1 MAEKYT
7 VGIDFGTL
15 SGRAV
20 VVRVSDGLELASSE
34 YLYPHAVMEKSLP
47 DGTVLGPEYALQHPL
62 DYLGVFQHAVP
73 DALRS
78 SGVSAADVV
87 GIGIDFTACT
97 VLPTQGDGTPLCLL
111 PEYAGRPHA
120 WVKLWK
126 HHAAQ
131 GQADRINA
139 LAHSRREPWIARYG
153 GKISSE
159 WAFPKALEVLEQ
171 DPEIFHRASKWIEAA
186 DWAVWQLCGVETR
199 NPCTAGYKEMYQ
211 DGKYPSSEYLKALH
225 PEFDQILEKLG
236 HTLSPLGSRA
246 GGLTPEAAGWTGLLE
261 GTAVAVGNVDAHV
274 TAPAANATAAGQ
286 MVLIMGTSTCH
297 IMSGESLEEVPG
309 MCGVVDGGITPGL
322 YGYEAG
328 QSGVGDLFGWMVN
341 HATPPEYHAR
351 AQEQGVS
358 VHQILTEDASR
369 QAIGEHG
376 LMALDWLGGNRSV
389 LVNAELS
396 GVFVGL
402 TLATRAPDLYRALL
416 ESTAFGTRTILEA
429 FEASGVP
436 VNELIVA
443 GGLMKN
449 PLLMQIYAD
458 VTGRE
463 LSLVAS
469 HQGGALGS
477 AIFAA
482 VAADQYPDITEAA
495 RAMGK
500 NHKAVYK
507 PILENQKAY
516 DRLYA
521 EYKRLHD
528 YFGRGANEVMKR
540 LKAMRAEVL
549 LERGAVS
556 D

>member
-1 MAEKYT
+1 MSEKYT

-15 SGRAV
+15 SGRAL
-20 VVRVSDGLELASSE
+20 VVRTSDGFELASSE

-47 DGTVLGPEYALQHPL
+47 DGTPLGPEYALQHPL
-62 DYLGVFQHAVP
+62 DYLGVFQNAVP
-73 DALRS
+73 AALRS
-78 SGVSAADVV
+78 SGIQAADVV

-97 VLPTQGDGTPLCLL
+97 VLPTLEDGTPLCLL
-111 PEYAGRPHA
+111 PEFSSRPHA

-131 GQADRINA
+131 GQADRITT
-139 LAHSRREPWIARYG
+139 LAHSRGESWIARYG

-159 WAFPKALEVLEQ
+159 WAFPKALEVLEE
-171 DPEIFHRASKWIEAA
+171 DPEVFHRAQKWIEAA
-186 DWAVWQLCGVETR
+186 DWVVWQLCGVETR
-199 NPCTAGYKEMYQ
+199 NPCTAGYKELYQ
-211 DGKYPSSEYLKALH
+211 DGAYPSSDYLSALH
-225 PEFDQILEKLG
+225 PEFGQLLEKLG
-236 HTLSPLGSRA
+236 HTLTPLGARA
-246 GGLTPEAAGWTGLLE
+246 GGLTQEAALWTGLLE

-274 TAPAANATAAGQ
+274 TAAAANATGAGQ
-286 MVLIMGTSTCH
+286 MVAIMGTSTCH
-297 IMSGESLEEVPG
+297 ILNGESLEEVPG

-322 YGYEAG
+322 YGFEAG

-358 VHQILTEDASR
+358 VHQILTEEAVK

-376 LMALDWLGGNRSV
+376 LIALDWLSGNRSV
-389 LVNAELS
+389 LVNTELG

-402 TLATRAPDLYRALL
+402 TLASRAPDLYRALL
-416 ESTAFGTRTILEA
+416 ESTAYGTRTILEA
-429 FEASGVP
+429 FEGSGVP
-436 VNELIVA
+436 VHELIIA

-469 HQGGALGS
+469 NQGGALGS

-482 VAADQYPDITEAA
+482 VAAGSYSDIYQAA

-500 NHKAVYK
+500 HHKAVYK

-521 EYKRLHD
+521 EYKLLHD

-540 LKAMRAEVL
+540 LKTMRAEAL
-549 LERGAVS
+549 LEQG
-556 D
+556 

>member
-1 MAEKYT
+1 MTDKYT
-7 VGIDFGTL
+7 VGVDFGTL
-15 SGRAV
+15 SGRAL

-34 YLYPHAVMEKSLP
+34 YLYPHAVMEKQLP
-47 DGTVLGPEYALQHPL
+47 DGTLLGPEYALQHPL
-62 DYLGVFQHAVP
+62 DYLGVFQNAVP

-78 SGVSAADVV
+78 SGVSPADVV
-87 GIGIDFTACT
+87 GIGLDFTACT
-97 VLPTQGDGTPLCLL
+97 VLPTLEDGTPLCLL
-111 PEYAGRPHA
+111 PEFSSRPHA

-131 GQADRINA
+131 GQADRINE

-171 DPEIFHRASKWIEAA
+171 DPEVFHRTAKWIEAA
-186 DWAVWQLCGVETR
+186 DWVVWQLCGVETR

-225 PEFDQILEKLG
+225 PEFDRLLEKLG
-236 HTLSPLGSRA
+236 QTLSPLGSRA
-246 GGLTPEAAGWTGLLE
+246 GGLTPEAAKWTGLLE

-274 TAPAANATAAGQ
+274 TAPAAGVTGAGQ

-297 IMSGESLEEVPG
+297 ILNGETLEEVPG
-309 MCGVVDGGITPGL
+309 MCGVVEGGITPGL

-328 QSGVGDLFGWMVN
+328 QSGVGDLFGWMVS
-341 HATPPEYHAR
+341 HATPKEYHAR
-351 AQEQGVS
+351 AQERGVS
-358 VHQILTEDASR
+358 VHQILTEDAA
-369 QAIGEHG
+369 QQKIGEHG
-376 LMALDWLGGNRSV
+376 LIALDWLNGNRSV

-396 GVFVGL
+396 GVFVGV

-416 ESTAFGTRTILEA
+416 ESTAYGTRTILEA
-429 FEASGVP
+429 FESSGVP
-436 VNELIVA
+436 VDELIIA

-463 LSLVAS
+463 LSLIAS
-469 HQGGALGS
+469 SQGGALGS

-482 VAADQYPDITEAA
+482 VAAGAYPDIDRAA

-507 PILENQKAY
+507 PIPQNQKAY

-521 EYKRLHD
+521 EYKLLHD
-528 YFGRGANEVMKR
+528 YFGRGANEVMRR

-549 LERGAVS
+549 LERE
-556 D
+556 

>member
-1 MAEKYT
+1 MTHKYT
-7 VGIDFGTL
+7 VGVDFGTL
-15 SGRAV
+15 SGRV
-20 VVRVSDGLELASSE
+20 IVVRVSDGLELASSE
-34 YLYPHAVMEKSLP
+34 YLYPHAVMEKNLP
-47 DGTVLGPEYALQHPL
+47 DGTPLGPEYALQHPL
-62 DYLGVFQHAVP
+62 DYLGVFQNAVP
-73 DALRS
+73 AALSS
-78 SGVSAADVV
+78 SGIQAADVV

-97 VLPTQGDGTPLCLL
+97 VLPTLIDGTPLCLL
-111 PEYAGRPHA
+111 PEFRGRPHA

-139 LAHSRREPWIARYG
+139 LAHPRGESWIARYG

-159 WAFPKALEVLEQ
+159 WAFPKALEVLEE
-171 DPEIFHRASKWIEAA
+171 DPEVFHRASQWIEAA

-199 NPCTAGYKEMYQ
+199 NPCTAGYKELYQ
-211 DGKYPSSEYLKALH
+211 DGAYPSSDYLKALH
-225 PEFDQILEKLG
+225 PEFDSVLEKLG
-236 HTLSPLGSRA
+236 HTLTPLGARA
-246 GGLTPEAAGWTGLLE
+246 GGLTAQAALWTGLLE
-261 GTAVAVGNVDAHV
+261 GTAVVTGNVDAHV
-274 TAPAANATAAGQ
+274 TAAAANATGAGQ
-286 MVLIMGTSTCH
+286 MVAIMGTSTCH
-297 IMSGESLEEVPG
+297 IMNGESLEEVPG

-328 QSGVGDLFGWMVN
+328 QSGVGDLFGWMVA

-358 VHQILTEDASR
+358 NHQILTEEAEG

-376 LMALDWLGGNRSV
+376 LIALDWLNGNRSV
-389 LVNAELS
+389 LVNTELS

-402 TLATRAPDLYRALL
+402 TLASRAPDLYRALL
-416 ESTAFGTRTILEA
+416 ESTAYGTRTILEA
-429 FEASGVP
+429 FEGSGVP
-436 VNELIVA
+436 VHELIIA

-469 HQGGALGS
+469 SQGGALGS

-482 VAADQYPDITEAA
+482 VAAGSYPDIYQAA

-500 NHKAVYK
+500 HHEAVYK
-507 PILENQKAY
+507 PIPENQKAY

-521 EYKRLHD
+521 EYKLLHD

-540 LKAMRAEVL
+540 LKTMRAEVL
-549 LERGAVS
+549 LERG
-556 D
+556 

>member
-1 MAEKYT
+1 MTHKYT
-7 VGIDFGTL
+7 VGVDFGTL
-15 SGRAV
+15 SGRV
-20 VVRVSDGLELASSE
+20 IVVRVSDGLELASSE
-34 YLYPHAVMEKSLP
+34 YLYPHAVMEKNLP
-47 DGTVLGPEYALQHPL
+47 DGTPLGPEYALQHPL
-62 DYLGVFQHAVP
+62 DYLGVFQNAVP
-73 DALRS
+73 AALSS
-78 SGVSAADVV
+78 SGIQAADVV

-97 VLPTQGDGTPLCLL
+97 VLPTLMDGTPLCLL
-111 PEYAGRPHA
+111 PEFRGRPHA

-139 LAHSRREPWIARYG
+139 LAHSRGESWIARYG

-159 WAFPKALEVLEQ
+159 WAFPKALEVLEE
-171 DPEIFHRASKWIEAA
+171 DPEVFHRASKWIEAA

-199 NPCTAGYKEMYQ
+199 NPCTAGYKELYQ
-211 DGKYPSSEYLKALH
+211 DGHYPSSDYLKALH
-225 PEFDQILEKLG
+225 PEFDSVLEKLG
-236 HTLSPLGSRA
+236 HTLTPLGARA
-246 GGLTPEAAGWTGLLE
+246 GGLTAQAALWTGLLE
-261 GTAVAVGNVDAHV
+261 GTAVVTGNVDAHV
-274 TAPAANATAAGQ
+274 TAAAANATGAGQ
-286 MVLIMGTSTCH
+286 MVAIMGTSTCH
-297 IMSGESLEEVPG
+297 IMNGESLEEVPG

-328 QSGVGDLFGWMVN
+328 QSGVGDLFGWMVA

-358 VHQILTEDASR
+358 IHQILTEEAEG

-376 LMALDWLGGNRSV
+376 LIALDWLNGNRSV
-389 LVNAELS
+389 LVNTELS

-402 TLATRAPDLYRALL
+402 TLASRAPDLYRALL
-416 ESTAFGTRTILEA
+416 ESTAYGTRIILEA
-429 FEASGVP
+429 FEGSGVP
-436 VNELIVA
+436 VHELIIA

-482 VAADQYPDITEAA
+482 VAAGSYPDIYQAA

-500 NHKAVYK
+500 HHKAVYK
-507 PILENQKAY
+507 PIPENQKAY

-521 EYKRLHD
+521 EYKLLHD

-549 LERGAVS
+549 LERG
-556 D
+556 